1 MNLMFVLFLPLQRF
15 NNSQLLTYFINHLSM
30 RKARELSVSVGD
42 LNMENE
48 FMSPAMVRGNSNNP
62 YMAK

>member
-1 MNLMFVLFLPLQRF
+1 
-15 NNSQLLTYFINHLSM
+15 M